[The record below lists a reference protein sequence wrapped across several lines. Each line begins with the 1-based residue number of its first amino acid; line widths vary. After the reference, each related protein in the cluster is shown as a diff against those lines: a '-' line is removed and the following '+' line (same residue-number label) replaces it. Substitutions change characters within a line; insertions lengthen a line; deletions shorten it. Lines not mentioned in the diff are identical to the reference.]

1 MKFEYNYVIGPEG
14 IEFSLIDD
22 FDDELEFEGDAGT
35 RHKIQTY
42 IMYAWQQA
50 INATSEGPDEIRRLM
65 GTPEGQGLL
74 RQRAEGEITKMLE
87 NFPQDLDRRRGERRD
102 PTRARDTASER
113 RRLGKPSGKN

>member
-22 FDDELEFEGDAGT
+22 FDDELEFEGDDGT
-35 RHKIQTY
+35 RNKIQTY

-50 INATSEGPDEIRRLM
+50 INATSESPDEIRRLM
-65 GTPEGQGLL
+65 ETPDGQGLL

-87 NFPQDLDRRRGERRD
+87 NFPQDLDRRKGQRRD
-102 PTRARDTASER
+102 AARARENVSER
-113 RRLGKPSGKN
+113 RRLGKSSDKN

>member
-22 FDDELEFEGDAGT
+22 FDDELEFEGDDGT
-35 RHKIQTY
+35 RNKIQTY

-50 INATSEGPDEIRRLM
+50 INATSESPDEIRRLM
-65 GTPEGQGLL
+65 ETPDGQGLL

-87 NFPQDLDRRRGERRD
+87 NFPQDLDRRKGQRRD
-102 PTRARDTASER
+102 AARVRENVSER
-113 RRLGKPSGKN
+113 RRLGKSSDKN

>member
-22 FDDELEFEGDAGT
+22 FDDELDFEGDDST
-35 RHKIQTY
+35 RRKIQTY

-50 INATSEGPDEIRRLM
+50 INATSASPDEIRRLM
-65 GTPEGQGLL
+65 ETAEGQALL

-87 NFPQDLDRRRGERRD
+87 NFPQDLDRRKGERRD
-102 PTRARDTASER
+102 PTRPRESGSDR
-113 RRLGKPSGKN
+113 RRFGKSSDKN

>member
-22 FDDELEFEGDAGT
+22 FDDELNFEGDDST
-35 RHKIQTY
+35 RRKIQTY

-50 INATSEGPDEIRRLM
+50 INATSAGPDEIRRLM
-65 GTPEGQGLL
+65 ETAEGQALL

-87 NFPQDLDRRRGERRD
+87 NFPQDLDRRKSERRD
-102 PTRARDTASER
+102 PSRPRESGSDR
-113 RRLGKPSGKN
+113 RRLGKSSDKN